1 MQTMCPGP
9 AVGFDQVRALEL
21 LAVFEGKGIVGMAL
35 TYELFKIY
43 QWFRW
48 FSESG
53 ISTSD
58 MKWVMDTLIFSH
70 GLFTLEVF
78 LCLEVKPG

>member
-1 MQTMCPGP
+1 
-9 AVGFDQVRALEL
+9 
-21 LAVFEGKGIVGMAL
+21 MAL

-43 QWFRW
+43 QWLRW

-58 MKWVMDTLIFSH
+58 MKRVMVTLIFSH

-78 LCLEVKPG
+78 FVLRGQAQRDDLLLLILRY